1 MIKIAIE
8 SVEPFVKR
16 AVEGPASNIP
26 LYNTQAEMQLLS
38 KLRSQSYRAYISG
51 LAQLP
56 DKDISEKMS
65 LSDIDISRTEDYLP
79 VSSLLPTQSQIYVD
93 AVIPKITVDR
103 IDEYFPGGS
112 NEVEIGMPI
121 VTFNRRFVIDGHHRW
136 AGAAIMNPKAKI
148 SVVDFSSDVLTPIQ
162 FLKLLQGAIVMEKGE
177 LPAPPKDEYTVDLFH
192 SSKKDIQEYI
202 EETVDFD
209 LLDAIKEKVS
219 LASTEE
225 VLTYLCQNAFTIKYN
240 NLPAVSSPSRE
251 LMPQTDNE
259 ESVLDSV
266 VTDAPVLGTAE
277 DK

>member
-8 SVEPFVKR
+8 SVEPFVTK
-16 AVEGPASNIP
+16 AKTGPAAGIP

-65 LSDIDISRTEDYLP
+65 LSEIDIDRSEDYLS

-93 AVIPKITVDR
+93 AVIPKISVDR
-103 IDEYFPGGS
+103 IDEYFPEGS
-112 NEVEIGMPI
+112 NEIEIGMPI

-148 SVVDFSSDVLTPIQ
+148 SVVDFSSEVLTPIQ
-162 FLKLLQGAIVMEKGE
+162 FLKLLQGAIVMERGE
-177 LPAPPKDEYTVDLFH
+177 LPKPPKDEYSVDLFH
-192 SSKKDIQEYI
+192 SSKKAIQEYI
-202 EETVDFD
+202 EKTVDFE
-209 LLDAIKEKVS
+209 LLDAIKDKVGLS
-219 LASTEE
+219 STDE
-225 VLTYLCQNAFTIKYN
+225 VLTYLYQNAFTIKYN

-259 ESVLDSV
+259 ESVLDKV
-266 VTDAPVLGTAE
+266 AEDAPVLATAE